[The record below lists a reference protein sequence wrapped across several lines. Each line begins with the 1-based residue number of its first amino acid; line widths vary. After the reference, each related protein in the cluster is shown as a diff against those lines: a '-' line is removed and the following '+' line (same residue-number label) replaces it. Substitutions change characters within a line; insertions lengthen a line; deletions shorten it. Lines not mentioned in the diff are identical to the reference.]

1 MREAAESSERALG
14 KIHPDTV
21 DALSSLARLL
31 ALQGKHDEAE
41 PVALDVVRRREQSQG
56 PAAAP
61 MLDAVLELSHVLSAQ
76 GKLDEAE
83 GVVRT
88 ALGARREAH
97 GADDEKTRGALR
109 ELAALVGSRKKDS
122 RAAVPLLRALHG
134 SRHPHTLSALGSAAQ
149 RLHAG
154 RTSEAEAFARESSMR
169 ARRPRRRPPDDA
181 LAGESLARLT
191 DERVPARRPTRSG
204 RRKNAARERGE
215 VMYQLWDGC
224 IVWWGGAPCCQ
235 G

>member
-1 MREAAESSERALG
+1 
-14 KIHPDTV
+14 
-21 DALSSLARLL
+21 
-31 ALQGKHDEAE
+31 
-41 PVALDVVRRREQSQG
+41 
-56 PAAAP
+56 

-97 GADDEKTRGALR
+97 GAADAKTRGALR

-149 RLHAG
+149 RLHAQG
-154 RTSEAEAFARESSMR
+154 RTSEAEAFARELVNACR
-169 ARRPRRRPPDDA
+169 DA
-181 LAGESLARLT
+181 LGGDHPMTRLAGESLARLT
-191 DERVPARRPTRSG
+191 DERVP
-204 RRKNAARERGE
+204 
-215 VMYQLWDGC
+215 
-224 IVWWGGAPCCQ
+224 GAPPDSF
-235 G
+235 GAP